1 VTTVQQRWYSPAF
14 AASVILH
21 VAVLMLLIVSFEFT
35 SQMAVLENINN
46 DSKIISAVAMNLP
59 MKSSEPAPPPVQKAA
74 PKPKPVVAAPP
85 KPKPAPVPPPPLLA
99 NEADQLEKQIEAEQA
114 IALKKEEHKNDLAQ
128 KQAAIEKQLLADLKK
143 QKVKTTKAKQK
154 ALEQAM
160 EKEIKQ
166 QAENALQQ
174 QLLHEEK
181 RASGAKSQGIVNKY
195 KALILQAIGERWL
208 VPTGV
213 DKKLYSELLI
223 RVAPGGV
230 VLDVQVTRSSGDVS
244 LDKSA
249 RDAVFK
255 ASPLPVPEDTAEF
268 NQFRQFVL
276 KVKPENI
283 VTSDA

>member
-14 AASVILH
+14 AASVFLH
-21 VAVLMLLIVSFEFT
+21 VGVLLLLVANFEFT

-46 DSKIISAVAMNLP
+46 DSKVISAVAMNLP
-59 MKSSEPAPPPVQKAA
+59 VKNSEPAPPPAAKA
-74 PKPKPVVAAPP
+74 PPKPVVAAPP
-85 KPKPAPVPPPPLLA
+85 KPKPAPVIPPPPA
-99 NEADQLEKQIEAEQA
+99 VADADQLQKQIQIEQT
-114 IALKKEEHKNDLAQ
+114 IALKKEEHKKQVAEQ
-128 KQAAIEKQLLADLKK
+128 KAMIEKQLLADLKK
-143 QKVKTTKAKQK
+143 QKVKTNKDKQK

-160 EKEIKQ
+160 EKEIKL

-208 VPTGV
+208 VPAGV
-213 DKKLYSELLI
+213 DKKLSSELLI
-223 RVAPGGV
+223 RLAPGGV

-244 LDKSA
+244 LDRSA

-255 ASPLPVPEDTAEF
+255 ASPLPVPDDTTEF

-283 VTSDA
+283 VTNDA